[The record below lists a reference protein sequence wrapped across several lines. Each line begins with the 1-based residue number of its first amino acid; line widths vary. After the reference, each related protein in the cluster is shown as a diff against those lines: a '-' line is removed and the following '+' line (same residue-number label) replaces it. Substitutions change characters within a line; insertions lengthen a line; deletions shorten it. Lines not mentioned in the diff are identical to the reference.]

1 MHVTM
6 QTFTAEDL
14 VIVRLDPGDL
24 ALESIRDAI
33 DDHDVDTGV
42 VLSGIGTFR
51 NLHVH
56 YLHTTDLEDR
66 PRNTFLERE
75 GAWEVNAIQGVIA
88 DGEPHLHVT
97 AFDGEETIAGHLE
110 EGNEINALGEVV
122 IRRVEDLDLERR
134 PNEFEVAML
143 EER

>member
-1 MHVTM
+1 MD
-6 QTFTAEDL
+6 TFTSED
-14 VIVRLDPGDL
+14 IVVVQLETGDL
-24 ALESIRDAI
+24 ALESIRAAI
-33 DDHDVDTGV
+33 EEHAIDTGV
-42 VLSGIGTFR
+42 VVSGIGTFR

-66 PRNTFLERE
+66 PRNTFVERA
-75 GAWEVNAIQGVIA
+75 GAWEINAIQGVIA

-97 AFDGEETIAGHLE
+97 AYDGEETIAGHLE

-122 IRRVEDLDLERR
+122 IRRVPGLDLQRR
-134 PNEFEVAML
+134 PNEYEVGIL